1 MTMAHV
7 LRDLREE
14 RDLTLR
20 EVAARAGVNIAT
32 VLRAELGQT
41 TPSGRTLWKLA
52 RALDVPVATLRAC
65 GPVAPPPSAGA

>member
-1 MTMAHV
+1 MPMTHV

-14 RDLTLR
+14 KELTLR

-41 TPSGRTLWKLA
+41 VPQGRTLHKLA
-52 RALDVPVATLRAC
+52 RALGVPIATLRNC
-65 GPVAPPPSAGA
+65 GPGPGTGA